1 MCPPQDPPHF
11 PTRAIRARGFTLVE
25 LMITVAIIG
34 ILAAIAIPAFQTYLN
49 RSRYSEATDMV
60 SKISDGSKAYFTSEQ
75 SNCGS
80 VSDCSE
86 PWHSYSNRQPGL
98 TVKWSRRVF
107 PGGTIAFDTA
117 GGNAPPSGSNKYQPA
132 FNASSYPD
140 EIANALNLSMD
151 GPLYFKYIHNPSGAG
166 DKATA
171 TISAKADFD
180 PSSSAV
186 HTHRQTIEIQ
196 GGSVV
201 ASPPVTI
208 NEGE

>member
-1 MCPPQDPPHF
+1 
-11 PTRAIRARGFTLVE
+11 VE
-25 LMITVAIIG
+25 LMITVVIIG
-34 ILAAIAIPAFQTYLN
+34 VLAAIAIPAFQSYLN
-49 RSRYSEATDMV
+49 RSRYSEASDMV

-80 VSDCSE
+80 VSECAE
-86 PWHSYSNRQPGL
+86 PWHSYSNRQPGI
-98 TVKWSRRVF
+98 TVEWSNRVF
-107 PGGTIAFDTA
+107 PGGNIVFDTA
-117 GGNAPPSGSNKYQPA
+117 GGNSPPSGSNKYQPA
-132 FNASSYPD
+132 FNASSYAD
-140 EIANALNLSMD
+140 EIASALNLSID
-151 GPLYFKYIHNPSGAG
+151 DPLYFKYIHNPSGAG

-180 PSSSAV
+180 PSNSAV

-196 GGSVV
+196 SGSVV